1 MDNERKICLQKGFLG
16 VIIIFIR
23 VIHKIWRKRDISPLG
38 KMLLEKK
45 NVLVT
50 GASRG
55 IGKAIARKFAQE
67 GAVVYAQGRMPGTIE
82 EWAREISGDIRPLY
96 FDVTDNREVE
106 RAFQKIGQEASS
118 LDVLVN
124 NAGTMPYETMQTVT
138 RETMEAIFQTNF
150 FAVVNIIQRSVEL
163 MTNPSGGSIINMTST
178 AAIYGAA
185 GRPIYAS
192 SKGAIITL
200 TQSCA
205 QAYNPQQIRVN
216 AIAPGYIDT
225 DMFRSVG
232 SELIQWIIDDQLKR
246 HGVDRIGTPEDVA
259 NAALFL
265 ASDLSSYITGQVLAV
280 DGGMTP

>member
-1 MDNERKICLQKGFLG
+1 
-16 VIIIFIR
+16 
-23 VIHKIWRKRDISPLG
+23 
-38 KMLLEKK
+38 MLLEKK